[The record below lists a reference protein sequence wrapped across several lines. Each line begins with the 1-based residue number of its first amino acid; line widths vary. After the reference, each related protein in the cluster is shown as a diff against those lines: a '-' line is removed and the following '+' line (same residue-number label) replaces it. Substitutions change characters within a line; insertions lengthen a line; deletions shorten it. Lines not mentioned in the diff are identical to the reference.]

1 MEFESRI
8 PRGKKLWNPTRSILD
23 PVFGSWD
30 NINFFL
36 GAIPLCLGGVWR
48 KKGVEEERGGRNEVG
63 KKEFGG
69 GRKRKNGEIGGE
81 MFELV
86 Y

>member
-48 KKGVEEERGGRNEVG
+48 KKGVEEETRLE
-63 KKEFGG
+63 KKSSGG